1 MNAINWNVSLLASV
15 TALLFGTAPDA
26 FAQGDGVRGII
37 EEIIVT
43 ARKRDESLQDVPI
56 SIAALTESKMRSL
69 GISNL
74 EEASQNIASFTVQSL
89 GPGQSQVAIRGVSAG
104 QFARDQPGVKEQVGV
119 YLDESVISM
128 PLFTPD
134 LDLYDTNRIEV
145 LRGPQGTLFGSGSLA
160 GTMRYITN
168 QPNLD
173 EFEATIQISG
183 STVDDGESGGALRG
197 MINVPFGDGS
207 AALRAVG
214 FYEKFAGY
222 IDAVQPDGSIRE
234 DVNGGD
240 RLGFRV
246 ALTFQPTDALTITPR
261 IYYQEIEVDGFNR
274 EDDFNILANPYT
286 TTRPQV
292 TLGENQTFTQLTE
305 LFTDDFLLVDL
316 NIEWDFGAATLTS
329 ITSYSDR
336 DILMLR
342 DATALTSSIT
352 GGSIGLGESVYT
364 LDGPLDDVNEIE
376 SLTQE
381 LRVTSSGEGRLQW
394 VGGIFYSKI
403 DRTYG
408 QDLFVDGADPPFCVF
423 VGAPIGCTE
432 GVLAGVDHLFF
443 STIPYEFEQFAIF
456 GEATYSATD
465 NFDITVGARWY
476 DFEETRILNFDG
488 IFAVQTI
495 GVAGSAAADGI
506 SPRLILGY
514 TFDNG
519 TLLYGQV
526 AKGFRLGGVNDPLN
540 IPLCTAE
547 DILNYS
553 GNPSFQDEELT
564 TFEIG
569 AKNTLWDGRGILNL
583 AVFYNDISDLQLTL
597 DAGSCSSRI
606 NLNVPKAHSAGVEIE
621 FSAQVGEHWDFGISG
636 SFIEAELDST
646 ITVADAGGNL
656 SVLAAIQKGNRLAT
670 VPETQFA
677 ANATYHWP
685 WGASWNGFA
694 TGTVSHVGDRYTQG
708 ADQDLA
714 FTPVNLLTFGAN
726 TIGGPLTQPTHPF
739 DPLLPSY
746 TIANFRVG
754 ASNDKYEIAFYIKNL
769 TDEHGLLALDRER
782 GNRARVG
789 FLTTPPRSYGV
800 QFTAILGN

>member
-1 MNAINWNVSLLASV
+1 MNATNRNIFLLASV

-26 FAQGDGVRGII
+26 FAQGGGARDIL

-56 SIAALTESKMRSL
+56 SIAAMTESRMRSL

-173 EFEATIQISG
+173 EFEGTVQISG

-197 MINVPFGDGS
+197 MINVPLGNGS

-246 ALTFQPTDALTITPR
+246 ALTFQPTDALIITPR

-286 TTRPQV
+286 TTRPQIN
-292 TLGENQTFTQLTE
+292 LGENQTFTQLTE

-342 DATALTSSIT
+342 DATALTGSIT
-352 GGSIGLGESVYT
+352 GGSIGLGESIYT
-364 LDGPLDDVNEIE
+364 IDGPLDDVNQIE

-381 LRVTSSGEGRLQW
+381 LRISSSGEGRVQW

-408 QDLFVDGADPPFCVF
+408 QDLFVDGFDAAAGF
-423 VGAPIGCTE
+423 GGGTA

-443 STIPYEFEQFAIF
+443 STIPYEFEQLALF
-456 GEATYSATD
+456 GEATFAATD
-465 NFDITVGARWY
+465 SFDITVGARWY

-488 IFAVQTI
+488 IFAVPTI
-495 GVAGSAAADGI
+495 GVAGSATADGI

-540 IPLCTAE
+540 IPLCNAE
-547 DILNYS
+547 DILNYG

-564 TFEIG
+564 TYELG
-569 AKNTLWDGRGILNL
+569 AKNTLWDGRGVLNV

-597 DAGSCSSRI
+597 DAGNCSSRI
-606 NLNVPKAHSAGVEIE
+606 NLNVPEAHSAGVEIE
-621 FSAQVGEHWDFGISG
+621 FSAQVGEHWNFGISG

-646 ITVADAGGNL
+646 VTVVDAGGNL
-656 SVLAAIQKGNRLAT
+656 SVLAAIQEGNRLAT
-670 VPETQFA
+670 VPETQIS

-694 TGTVSHVGDRYTQG
+694 TGTFSHVGDRYTQG
-708 ADQDLA
+708 ADQDPA
-714 FTPVNLLTFGAN
+714 FTPVDMLNLPS
-726 TIGGPLTQPTHPF
+726 TIGGPLTQSTHPF

-746 TIANFRVG
+746 TIGNLRVG
-754 ASNDKYEIAFYIKNL
+754 ARNEKYEIALYIKNV

>member
-1 MNAINWNVSLLASV
+1 MNAINRNVSLLASV
-15 TALLFGTAPDA
+15 TALLFSTAPDA
-26 FAQGDGVRGII
+26 FAQGSGAIDLI

-43 ARKRDESLQDVPI
+43 ARKRDEILQDVPI
-56 SIAALTESKMRSL
+56 SIAAMTESKMRSL
-69 GISNL
+69 GIYNL
-74 EEASQNIASFTVQSL
+74 EEASQNVASFTVQSL

-173 EFEATIQISG
+173 EFEGNIEIRG
-183 STVDDGESGGALRG
+183 SVVDDGESGGALKG
-197 MINVPFGDGS
+197 MFNAPFGDGR

-214 FYEKFAGY
+214 FYERFAGY

-240 RLGFRV
+240 RIGFRI
-246 ALTFQPTDALTITPR
+246 ALGWQPTDAVTITPR

-286 TTRPQV
+286 TNRPQFN
-292 TLGENQTFTQLTE
+292 LGRNETFTQLTE

-316 NIEWDFGAATLTS
+316 NIEWDLGAVTLTS
-329 ITSYSDR
+329 ITSYTDR
-336 DILMLR
+336 DILQLR
-342 DATALTSSIT
+342 DATALTGSIT
-352 GGSIGLGESVYT
+352 GGTIGLAESIYT
-364 LDGPLDDVNEIE
+364 IDGPLDDTNEIE
-376 SLTQE
+376 SFTQE
-381 LRVTSSGEGRLQW
+381 LRVTSSGEGRVQW
-394 VGGIFYSKI
+394 VGGLFYSTI

-408 QDLFVDGADPPFCVF
+408 QSLFVDGFEAASGIP
-423 VGAPIGCTE
+423 TQ
-432 GVLAGVDHLFF
+432 GVLAGTDILFF
-443 STIPYEFEQFAIF
+443 SKIPYEFEQLALF
-456 GEATYSATD
+456 GEATFAATD
-465 NFDITVGARWY
+465 KFEITIGARWY
-476 DFEETRILNFDG
+476 DFEENRILNFDG
-488 IFAVQTI
+488 IFAAQTI
-495 GVAGSAAADGI
+495 GVPGSATADGI

-519 TLLYGQV
+519 TLLYGQ
-526 AKGFRLGGVNDPLN
+526 AAEGFRLGGVNDPLN
-540 IPLCTAE
+540 LPLCNPE
-547 DILNYS
+547 DVLNFG

-564 TFEIG
+564 TYEIG
-569 AKNTLWDGRGILNL
+569 AKNTLWDGRAVLNV

-597 DAGSCSSRI
+597 DAGNCSSRI
-606 NLNVPKAHSAGVEIE
+606 NLNVPEAHSAGVEIE

-646 ITVADAGGNL
+646 ITVVDAAGNP
-656 SVLAAIQKGNRLAT
+656 SVLAAIQDGNRLAT
-670 VPETQFA
+670 VPETQIA
-677 ANATYHWP
+677 ANATYRWP

-694 TGTVSHVGDRYTQG
+694 TGTFSHVGDRYTQG
-708 ADQDLA
+708 ADQDPA
-714 FTPVNLLTFGAN
+714 FTPVDLLNLPF
-726 TIGGPLTQPTHPF
+726 TIGGPLTQSTHPF

-746 TIANFRVG
+746 SIVNLRVG
-754 ASNDKYEIAFYIKNL
+754 ARNEKYEIALYIKNL
-769 TDEHGLLALDRER
+769 TDEHGRLALDRER

-789 FLTTPPRSYGV
+789 FLTTPPRSFGV
-800 QFTAILGN
+800 QFTANLGN